1 MEVYGEGGVLV
12 SLLGRMGWGYG
23 RLLGGVGRS
32 FLVISD
38 LKWERASMFDY
49 DMICGMGI

>member
-1 MEVYGEGGVLV
+1 MAVRGVSGILM
-12 SLLGRMGWGYG
+12 SLWGWGYG
-23 RLLGGVGRS
+23 RILGGVGRS